1 MNTRHHHIAIVL
13 LLLALP
19 TALRAQGES
28 SQQNLM
34 LQVTQLNK
42 IDLTNPSIYIIIDK
56 APSEGDVIITSNS
69 DGSILWTTNGE
80 NRKISVA
87 SNRTSSRFILKVF
100 AENISK
106 FSGTAGPEVTLDDE
120 RDHNLI
126 LGVSRTAGRCVLR
139 LTAIASLTEG
149 IGSET
154 RILTY
159 TIMND

>member
-1 MNTRHHHIAIVL
+1 MNVRYHHIALVL
-13 LLLALP
+13 LLLMLP
-19 TALRAQGES
+19 SILPAQGES
-28 SQQNLM
+28 GQQNLM

-42 IDLTNPSIYIIIDK
+42 IGLTNPSVNLIIDQ
-56 APSEGDVIITSNS
+56 APAEGDMIIASNS

-80 NRKISVA
+80 NRKITVA
-87 SNRTSSRFILKVF
+87 SNRTSSRFILKVL

-106 FSGTAGPEVTLDDE
+106 FGGTAGPEVTLDDN

-126 LGVSRTAGRCVLR
+126 VGVSRTAGSCVLR

-149 IGSET
+149 IGNET
-154 RILTY
+154 RVLTY

>member
-1 MNTRHHHIAIVL
+1 MHIRHNHIAL
-13 LLLALP
+13 LLLLVVFP
-19 TALRAQGES
+19 SVLISQGES
-28 SQQNLM
+28 VQQNLM

-42 IDLTNPSIYIIIDK
+42 IGLTNPSVNLIIDQ
-56 APSEGDVIITSNS
+56 APSEGDLIVTSNS

-80 NRKISVA
+80 NRKITVA
-87 SNRTSSRFILKVF
+87 SNRTSSRFILKVL

-106 FSGTAGPEVTLDDE
+106 FGGTAGPEVTLDDE

-149 IGSET
+149 IGNET
-154 RILTY
+154 RVLTY
-159 TIMND
+159 TIMIN